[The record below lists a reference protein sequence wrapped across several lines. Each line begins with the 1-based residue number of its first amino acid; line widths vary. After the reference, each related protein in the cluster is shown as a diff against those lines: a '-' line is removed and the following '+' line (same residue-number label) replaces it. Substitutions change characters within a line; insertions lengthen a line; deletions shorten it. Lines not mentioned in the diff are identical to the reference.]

1 MKRTCCLLT
10 YIHNEEFFFP
20 IFLKHY
26 ANIFAPE
33 DIFVI
38 ENNCTNNFVYNYRK
52 QYLFNTIVCNTEYN
66 HDFNTINQLV
76 QKTCH
81 HLLGKYHSIFIAE
94 CDEILFHPD
103 GLTQAA
109 QKYIKWPHQVIRSI
123 GYEPIHDYF
132 NGEPDIDKNKPIL
145 MQRKWWWDNH
155 YFRKPVFMKKT
166 IDYWHNMHNFDQSF
180 TIMDTQLLL
189 VHLKLIDYKK
199 LYERNQKTLVES
211 NFSPETISEN
221 KGWQNRIPNK
231 EEFDKYFTQ
240 NLNKTTMIP
249 EKYKIIC

>member
-1 MKRTCCLLT
+1 
-10 YIHNEEFFFP
+10 
-20 IFLKHY
+20 
-26 ANIFAPE
+26 
-33 DIFVI
+33 
-38 ENNCTNNFVYNYRK
+38 
-52 QYLFNTIVCNTEYN
+52 
-66 HDFNTINQLV
+66 
-76 QKTCH
+76 
-81 HLLGKYHSIFIAE
+81 
-94 CDEILFHPD
+94 
-103 GLTQAA
+103 
-109 QKYIKWPHQVIRSI
+109 
-123 GYEPIHDYF
+123 
-132 NGEPDIDKNKPIL
+132 
-145 MQRKWWWDNH
+145 
-155 YFRKPVFMKKT
+155 
-166 IDYWHNMHNFDQSF
+166 MHNFDQSF